1 MDSLIETIKGLN
13 KLTFDSTINV
23 YEHYNSEEDVKENNP
38 KSDPWVST
46 HTSDGNER
54 RITDTDTTEGNYS
67 HKLLTNIEIP
77 VIIQGVTP
85 SANQTPA
92 DGVAT
97 SERALHEVRAV
108 LHKEIVTG
116 TMCSSGIVLKD
127 PPVVNWKYIGGT
139 IQLI

>member
-1 MDSLIETIKGLN
+1 MTIQ
-13 KLTFDSTINV
+13 STINN
-23 YEHYNSEEDVKENNP
+23 YEHYNSEEDVKESNP

-77 VIIQGVTP
+77 VIIQGVIT
-85 SANQTPA
+85 SANQTTA

-97 SERALHEVRAV
+97 SESALHEVRAV
-108 LHKEIVTG
+108 IHKEIVTG
-116 TMCSSGIVLKD
+116 TMCSSASVLKD
-127 PPVVNWKYIGGT
+127 PPVVN
-139 IQLI
+139 